1 MGKIRESVGP
11 LRRSINQFNRLTLFF
26 IQVFLAIFLS
36 FPLESGAVIKGDPA
50 RAKKIFKHYCA
61 VCHGIAG
68 GGNGVNGKNLDP
80 EPRDFTDKEYMSS
93 RKDEDLFKVI
103 DGGGRAGG
111 KSVLMPRWGKTLEKQ
126 QIADLIAYVRF
137 FSETGAAQAEQKAE
151 TMFKPE
157 KVSAEMDCGICH
169 ITEVKKRVIAPNL
182 GHEGS
187 KLNKEWVYSFL
198 KNPSRVRPV
207 GFIPL
212 TKTMMPNFQFSD
224 EEARAITEFLMT
236 KKDEGINRQDIA
248 RLTITDAEVEKG
260 KRLFEKEYGCIAC
273 HKTGEEGGIVG
284 PDLRLAAKRLR
295 PEWMFSWIKNPQSIR
310 PDSPMPNLGVP
321 DDNIRSLIAYIM
333 SLGGTRTLVVSEE
346 TADPKLATRGEKL
359 VKDKNCAFCHTID
372 SFNSKNKKR
381 ESQKDLF

>member
-1 MGKIRESVGP
+1 MGKIRERGGSLKGV
-11 LRRSINQFNRLTLFF
+11 INQINKF
-26 IQVFLAIFLS
+26 ILPFISAFLVLS
-36 FPLESGAVIKGDPA
+36 LLLPLESKAAKVDPVKT
-50 RAKKIFKHYCA
+50 KKIFKHYCA

-68 GGNGVNGKNLDP
+68 GGNGVNAANLDP

-93 RKDEDLFKVI
+93 RKDGDLFKVI

-111 KSVLMPRWGKTLEKQ
+111 KSVLMPRWGKTLERQ
-126 QIADLIAYVRF
+126 QIVDLIAYVRL
-137 FSETGAAQAEQKAE
+137 FSGTGATQAGQKAE

-187 KLNKEWVYSFL
+187 KLNRDWVYSFL
-198 KNPSRVRPV
+198 KNPSRIRPV

-212 TKTMMPNFQFSD
+212 TKTMMPNFQLSD

-236 KKDEGINRQDIA
+236 KKDEGISKQDIV
-248 RLTITDAEVEKG
+248 RLTIAEIEGG
-260 KRLFEKEYGCIAC
+260 KRFFEKEYGCIAC

-284 PDLRLAAKRLR
+284 PDLRQAAKRLR

-310 PDSPMPNLGVP
+310 HDSPMPNLGVP
-321 DDNIRSLIAYIM
+321 DDNIRSMIVYIM
-333 SLGGTRTLVVSEE
+333 SLGGTKTLPASEGGP
-346 TADPKLATRGEKL
+346 DPNLVARGEKL
-359 VKDKNCAFCHTID
+359 VQDKNCAFCHTID
-372 SFNSKNKKR
+372 SFNSKKR
-381 ESQKDLF
+381 ETLKDLF